1 METNFVYCLL
11 CKKPQNCIQTH
22 LRKVCLKDCTP
33 QEREEEASRA
43 IDSQKLFGN
52 EGRVWNFTELQE
64 YCKDEEACIKLCTRL
79 QSRGFL
85 ITNSPQACP
94 TVVPTARPDKKKIL
108 AVAMKDIDYFHA
120 RLSGGDSIPTFAM
133 TTFRQYCEAILILQH
148 GLTANAVQQLSVE
161 EWMARKAVTDG
172 AELSSTAFSG
182 NLMITSQE
190 EQLLDC
196 YFRNIRAVSL
206 QNQVAGSDDRGKFF
220 LGECGVP
227 LSNPSLDVKRL
238 RARYLSTEPEDAMA
252 ESASSSVGGLQTPGQ
267 ASTSSTHR
275 PLQEWDAFLQAFPVT
290 LNGEPPSKRQCVQA
304 GFPQHRHHYKK
315 WRDIQLKKRVGYILG
330 QSVGRRGNPP
340 QPARVQMALDKEK
353 WHTNKPTVNAILQA
367 WVAPQPS
374 IQDNESLMS
383 SIAEQKWKGLALQ
396 DFGERKGKG
405 VIALMPFHKGDIVC
419 DYHGTYISEAEG
431 KRRPQSGYLFFF
443 RDECDRGMCID
454 ATAFPCACH
463 PDIETYGRRMNHSRK
478 NPNIKPQKFTMN
490 FPAGPQET
498 ILFIALKDIT
508 VGEELLWDYGVTRK
522 SYGGEGED
530 LEWLDS

>member
-267 ASTSSTHR
+267 ARYT
-275 PLQEWDAFLQAFPVT
+275 FF
-290 LNGEPPSKRQCVQA
+290 
-304 GFPQHRHHYKK
+304 
-315 WRDIQLKKRVGYILG
+315 DIQLKKRVGYILG